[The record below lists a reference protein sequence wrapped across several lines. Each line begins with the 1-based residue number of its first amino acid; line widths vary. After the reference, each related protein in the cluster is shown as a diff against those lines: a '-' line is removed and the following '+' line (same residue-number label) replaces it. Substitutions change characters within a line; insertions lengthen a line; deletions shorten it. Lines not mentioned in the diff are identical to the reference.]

1 MTKATDPTKLIKQAL
16 GGLGTIGTNLVHG
29 GYEKQ
34 AKKIAATAIGGTLG
48 FAAGGPAG
56 AVAGAAIGAKGTEM
70 EQDAKTAAQEAANRP
85 VAPLPETTPVMPL
98 MDSEEIKRVRRR
110 YTAQMM
116 QRGGRE
122 STKLTSD
129 KLGAG

>member
-1 MTKATDPTKLIKQAL
+1 MSEATDPTKLIKRAL
-16 GGLGTIGTNLVHG
+16 GGIGTIGTNLVHG

-34 AKKIAATAIGGTLG
+34 AKKVVATAIGGTLG

-56 AVAGAAIGAKGTEM
+56 AVAGATIANQAMEN
-70 EQDAKTAAQEAANRP
+70 EQDAKTAKQEAANRP
-85 VAPLPETTPVMPL
+85 APEPIPVMPL

-110 YTAQMM
+110 YAAQQMH
-116 QRGGRE
+116 RGGRE